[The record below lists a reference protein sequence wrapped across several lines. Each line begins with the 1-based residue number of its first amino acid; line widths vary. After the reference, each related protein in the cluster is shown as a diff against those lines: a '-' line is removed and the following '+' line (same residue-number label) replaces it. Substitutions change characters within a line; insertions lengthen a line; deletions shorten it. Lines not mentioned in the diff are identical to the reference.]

1 MHAIPSRPGFW
12 WGGLTCFGLAA
23 AAFYMV
29 LHAPRSTLPTISPTA
44 AQPTLVVPL
53 AFERNLGQSDPA
65 VDFVSRGRGYTL
77 FVTPREAVLRVRETA
92 TPIRLRWVDAS
103 ASAQFGADTPLSGER
118 HVLHG
123 ADPAA
128 WRRHIPAY
136 ARVRYAQLYPGI
148 DLVYYGARGDLEYDW
163 VLAPGADPAQ
173 IRMAVTGVDRVAID
187 GQGALQLRT
196 AGHALSLPA
205 PVIYQDTLAGRQR
218 IAGGYLLHPGNQ
230 VGFWLGD
237 YDAKSPLVIDPVLV
251 YGSYLGGAGAER
263 VGRVAVDGGGNVYLT
278 GETASSDFPVSGGAA
293 QGVSG
298 GGSDAFV
305 AKFDSAGA
313 LVYVTYLGGAGS
325 DRGTALAVDGG
336 GATYVTG
343 TTESL
348 DFPLQNAEQPSY
360 GGIADAFVAKLS
372 ADGASLVYST
382 YLGGNAQESANA
394 IVVDGSGAAYV
405 AGGTLSPNFPVSAG
419 AVQSSFQSIAND
431 QGVIEADGYIAKLS
445 ADGASL
451 VYSTYLGGSDGE
463 SVFDIALATGG
474 ELVAV
479 GGTKSVNFPLT
490 APNVRGVFGGFPEDG
505 FVTRL
510 SADGSTLRYSTFFG
524 GNAWDSAQAVAV
536 DGSGNIYV
544 AGVTASSDFPI
555 TSGAAQTRYGGGR
568 SDGFVAKLNSA
579 GDTVLYGTYL
589 GGSDV
594 DQVNGITLA
603 ADDGVLVA
611 GETSS
616 ADFPLTRALQSSCL
630 GNQDAFLA
638 RINPAG
644 TAFDWSSYWGGS
656 GDDSAGAVA
665 RDGAGRIY
673 FAGTS
678 ASNDFPVFNGAQ
690 MQTGGGSDAFLLGL
704 DDGAQ
709 SADVYL
715 TLRDREDP
723 TPLTADVIY
732 DITVGNNGP
741 DAAPGVN
748 VRTDLAESYNF
759 VSATPTQGIC
769 TTAATIVSC
778 DVGTIATGNAVQIT
792 FALRARQGGSN
803 TFSASVQRTRLSDAD
818 LSNNSAREETTVT
831 VGNGGGSFAPSG
843 LAMLTVVYLM
853 RRRRR

>member
-1 MHAIPSRPGFW
+1 M
-12 WGGLTCFGLAA
+12 
-23 AAFYMV
+23 
-29 LHAPRSTLPTISPTA
+29 
-44 AQPTLVVPL
+44 
-53 AFERNLGQSDPA
+53 
-65 VDFVSRGRGYTL
+65 
-77 FVTPREAVLRVRETA
+77 
-92 TPIRLRWVDAS
+92 
-103 ASAQFGADTPLSGER
+103 
-118 HVLHG
+118 
-123 ADPAA
+123 
-128 WRRHIPAY
+128 
-136 ARVRYAQLYPGI
+136 
-148 DLVYYGARGDLEYDW
+148 
-163 VLAPGADPAQ
+163 
-173 IRMAVTGVDRVAID
+173 TG
-187 GQGALQLRT
+187 
-196 AGHALSLPA
+196 
-205 PVIYQDTLAGRQR
+205 
-218 IAGGYLLHPGNQ
+218 AGGYLLHPGNQ

-237 YDAKSPLVIDPVLV
+237 YDAKSPLVIAPVLV

-278 GETASSDFPVSGGAA
+278 GVLASSDFPVSGGAA

-343 TTESL
+343 TTASL
-348 DFPLQNAEQPSY
+348 DFPLQSAEQPSY
-360 GGIADAFVAKLS
+360 GGITDAFV
-372 ADGASLVYST
+372 
-382 YLGGNAQESANA
+382 
-394 IVVDGSGAAYV
+394 
-405 AGGTLSPNFPVSAG
+405 
-419 AVQSSFQSIAND
+419 
-431 QGVIEADGYIAKLS
+431 AKLS

-463 SVFDIALATGG
+463 SVFDIALAAGG

-510 SADGSTLRYSTFFG
+510 SADGSTLRNSTFFG

-536 DGSGNIYV
+536 DGSGNING

-555 TSGAAQTRYGGGR
+555 TSGAAQSRYGGGR

-630 GNQDAFLA
+630 GNQDAFIA
-638 RINPAG
+638 RLNTAG

-656 GDDSAGAVA
+656 GDGTAGAVA

-723 TPLTADVIY
+723 TALTADVIY

-748 VRTDLAESYNF
+748 VRTDLAESYN
-759 VSATPTQGIC
+759 
-769 TTAATIVSC
+769 
-778 DVGTIATGNAVQIT
+778 
-792 FALRARQGGSN
+792 
-803 TFSASVQRTRLSDAD
+803 
-818 LSNNSAREETTVT
+818 
-831 VGNGGGSFAPSG
+831 
-843 LAMLTVVYLM
+843 
-853 RRRRR
+853 